1 MARLCGILTRAKRP
15 FIGLVQVWRAI
26 KRWHLR
32 AQTRRV
38 LQQMSD
44 ERLKDVG
51 LRRDQVE

>member
-1 MARLCGILTRAKRP
+1 MEFHENKAKQP
-15 FIGLVQVWRAI
+15 FIGLLQIWQAI

-32 AQTRRV
+32 AQTRRI

-44 ERLKDVG
+44 ERLRDVG

>member
-1 MARLCGILTRAKRP
+1 MEFHENKAKQP
-15 FIGLVQVWRAI
+15 FIGFVQIWQVI

-32 AQTRRV
+32 AQTRRL

-44 ERLKDVG
+44 EWLRDVG